1 MIVQSLERKEEGEV
15 GHTFLVAVSVNVVAA
30 EENTFVVTVD
40 ELLIPADYFSSR
52 CLAKVLGVEGRVI
65 AVSVD
70 VLSGLLSD
78 LDGITECLFELSFFG
93 AIARLVDR
101 EALNL
106 RGGLGI

>member
-1 MIVQSLERKEEGEV
+1 M

-30 EENTFVVTVD
+30 EENTFVVAVD
-40 ELLIPADYFSSR
+40 EFLIPADYFSSR

-70 VLSGLLSD
+70 VLSGLLGN
-78 LDGITECLFELSFFG
+78 LDGVTESLFELSSLS

-101 EALNL
+101 EALDL
-106 RGGLGI
+106 GGGLRV

>member
-1 MIVQSLERKEEGEV
+1 M
-15 GHTFLVAVSVNVVAA
+15 AVSVNVVAA

-78 LDGITECLFELSFFG
+78 LDGITKSLFKLSSLG

-101 EALNL
+101 EALDL